1 MGPGF
6 GECAVLHLGYG
17 EWLIVDS
24 CLDDAGAPAA
34 LSYLGQI
41 GVDTEVAVRMIVV
54 THWHDDHIR
63 GIARIVQACPNADFV
78 CPVAFRSDDF
88 LTLVAAYT
96 DGAMMLESGI
106 QEMADTL
113 AIVDDRGTTARLAS
127 ENKLLFRRHEC
138 EVWALS
144 PSDAAVTSAM
154 VHLKSQMPQL
164 MASKA
169 ALAAPT
175 PNHLSIALLATL
187 RDRAILLGGDV
198 LESSDRNRGWWRI
211 ADLHSTYGH
220 PVSDIVKVPHHGSIG
235 ADCDRMWDQLVRS
248 QPIGVLT
255 SFALG
260 RVSLPSAGDIN
271 RICGRTSEAY
281 LTSQPRKTRPRR
293 RNPAVEKTVA
303 GLLQNRRLRSPKLGR
318 ITLRSG
324 FSGNSKWTAYLE
336 GAACRL
342 SPVAE

>member
-1 MGPGF
+1 M
-6 GECAVLHLGYG
+6 LHLGHG

-24 CLDDAGAPAA
+24 CLDDAGEPAA

-63 GIARIVQACPNADFV
+63 GVTRIVQACPNADFV
-78 CPVAFRSDDF
+78 CPVAFRSDEF

-96 DGAMMLESGI
+96 DGAMMLETGI

-127 ENKLLFRRHEC
+127 ENKLLLRRHGC

-144 PSDAAVTSAM
+144 PSDASVTSAM

-164 MASKA
+164 MASKT

-175 PNHLSIALLATL
+175 PNHLSIALLAAL
-187 RDRAILLGGDV
+187 RGRAILLGGDV
-198 LESSDRNRGWWRI
+198 EQSSDLNRGWWRI

-220 PVSDIVKVPHHGSIG
+220 PLSDIVKVPHHGSID
-235 ADCDRMWDQLVRS
+235 ADSDQMWDQLVRP
-248 QPIGVLT
+248 QPIGVLS
-255 SFALG
+255 SFTLG
-260 RVSLPSAGDIN
+260 RVSLPSGGDIN

-281 LTSQPRKTRPRR
+281 LTSQPRKTRPGR

-303 GLLQNRRLRSPKLGR
+303 ELLRNRRLRSPKLGR
-318 ITLRSG
+318 VTLRSG
-324 FSGNSKWTAYLE
+324 SCQSSKWTAYLE
-336 GAACRL
+336 GAAYRL
-342 SPVAE
+342 SPVTE

>member
-1 MGPGF
+1 M
-6 GECAVLHLGYG
+6 
-17 EWLIVDS
+17 DS
-24 CLDDAGAPAA
+24 CLDESGEPVA
-34 LSYLGQI
+34 LSYLRQI
-41 GVDTEVAVRMIVV
+41 GVNAEVAVRMIVV

-63 GIARIVQACPNADFV
+63 GVSRIVHACPNADFV

-96 DGAMMLESGI
+96 DGAMMLDTGI

-113 AIVDDRGTTARLAS
+113 AIVNDRGTTARLAS
-127 ENKLLFRRHEC
+127 ENKLLLRRHEC

-154 VHLKSQMPQL
+154 VHLSSQMPQL

-187 RDRAILLGGDV
+187 GDGAILLGGDV
-198 LESSDRNRGWWRI
+198 AQSTDRNRGWLRI
-211 ADLHSTYGH
+211 ADLHSAYGH

-235 ADCDRMWDQLVRS
+235 ADCDQMWNQLVRP
-248 QPIGVLT
+248 QPIGVLS
-255 SFALG
+255 SFTLG

-303 GLLQNRRLRSPKLGR
+303 GLLQNRRLRSPQLGR
-318 ITLRSG
+318 VTLRSG
-324 FSGNSKWTAYLE
+324 SSRSSKWTAYLE
-336 GAACRL
+336 GAAYRL